1 MWSAAP
7 QITLWGGPGPRFE
20 PGTGDL
26 EAGTLTTR
34 QPHLLSKNALP
45 IIWFT
50 LYIIFLIVPSQR
62 FWLCDVQIDNT
73 VSCKTPNFNHRCHHA
88 FKNLNI
94 SAKSKLC
101 SKIFNLFSKAQIRLI
116 DWKNEVQ
123 ESCDTLIYDERDS
136 VNFANILIFS
146 DFLACTV
153 WLIRMLILQ
162 PTFAN
167 CCYALHTLQNKFAK
181 PQDLDSYYTSFV
193 TLFCMTILRFLIL
206 FCTLLF
212 LKCRLYNTCTVYTV
226 LYNTPSAHWTDSEY
240 LVTNK

>member
-7 QITLWGGPGPRFE
+7 QTTLCGGPGPRFE
-20 PGTGDL
+20 SGTGDL

-34 QPHLLSKNALP
+34 QPHLLSRSPHLLTKNALP
-45 IIWFT
+45 MIWFT
-50 LYIIFLIVPSQR
+50 LNRIFLIVPSQR

-73 VSCKTPNFNHRCHHA
+73 VSCKTPNFNPRCNHA

-123 ESCDTLIYDERDS
+123 ESCDTLIYDERDG
-136 VNFANILIFS
+136 VKFANILIFS

-167 CCYALHTLQNKFAK
+167 CCYALHTLQNKFSK
-181 PQDLDSYYTSFV
+181 PQDLDIITHHLS
-193 TLFCMTILRFLIL
+193 LFFAWL
-206 FCTLLF
+206 FSVF
-212 LKCRLYNTCTVYTV
+212 
-226 LYNTPSAHWTDSEY
+226 
-240 LVTNK
+240 